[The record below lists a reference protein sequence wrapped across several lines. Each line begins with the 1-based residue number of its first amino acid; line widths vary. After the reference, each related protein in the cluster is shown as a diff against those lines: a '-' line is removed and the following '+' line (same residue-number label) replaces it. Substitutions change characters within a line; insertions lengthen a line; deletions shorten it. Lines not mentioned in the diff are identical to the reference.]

1 MVTVVGLGAWC
12 DVADVPVPHGL
23 AFVVDEFARTSDGR
37 RLTLLDRRGFA
48 SALNGRRSVEENW
61 ATETAQGLT
70 AGVLTTVLPDDA
82 EDTGDEHRWAELA
95 AALVDRGIDA
105 TEAALRTLPYEVV
118 LSDRVHAR
126 LARSH
131 AP

>member
-12 DVADVPVPHGL
+12 DVAEVPVVHGL
-23 AFVVDEFARTSDGR
+23 AFAVDEFALTSDGQ

-61 ATETAQGLT
+61 AAETVRGLT
-70 AGVLTTVLPDDA
+70 ACVLTTVLPDDA

-95 AALVDRGIDA
+95 ADLVGRGLDV
-105 TEAALRTLPYEVV
+105 TEADLRTLPYEVV
-118 LSDRVHAR
+118 LSGRVRAR
-126 LARSH
+126 LGERL
-131 AP
+131 